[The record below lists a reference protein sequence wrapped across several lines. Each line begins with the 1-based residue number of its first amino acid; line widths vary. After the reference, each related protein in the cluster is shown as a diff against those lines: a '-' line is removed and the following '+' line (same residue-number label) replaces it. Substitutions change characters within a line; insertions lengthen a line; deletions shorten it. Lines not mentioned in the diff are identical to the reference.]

1 MSLINGFKLKGLNQ
15 DCNRIAVKS
24 THQSSWQMIFKK
36 HVFSRAVEH
45 EVGIHQNELAVI
57 TFQDGSGMAAIEI
70 TPLGERVGTL
80 LMQSSRNAH
89 KVLRAGSKY
98 RFELKPGE
106 SITLRN
112 HTIMHPTREGPSG
125 PAVF

>member
-24 THQSSWQMIFKK
+24 THQSSWNPTYKTRML
-36 HVFSRAVEH
+36 SRAKEY
-45 EVGIHQNELAVI
+45 EVGIHQNELCVI
-57 TFQDGSGMAAIEI
+57 AFQDGSGMAEIEI

-89 KVLRAGSKY
+89 KVLRAGTKY
-98 RFELKPGE
+98 QFQMKPGE

-112 HTIMHPTREGPSG
+112 HTIVYPTKEQPQGV
-125 PAVF
+125 AQI

>member
-1 MSLINGFKLKGLNQ
+1 MSQINGFKLKGLNQ

-45 EVGIHQNELAVI
+45 EVGIHQNELCVI

-89 KVLRAGSKY
+89 KVLRANTKY
-98 RFELKPGE
+98 RFELRPGE
-106 SITLRN
+106 SVTLRN
-112 HTIMHPTREGPSG
+112 HTIVYPHNEQPRGV
-125 PAVF
+125 AQI